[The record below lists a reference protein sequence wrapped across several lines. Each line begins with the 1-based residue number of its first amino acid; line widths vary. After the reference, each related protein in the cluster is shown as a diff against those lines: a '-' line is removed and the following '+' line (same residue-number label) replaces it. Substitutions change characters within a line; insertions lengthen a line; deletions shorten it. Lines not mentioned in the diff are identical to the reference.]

1 MALIDKIKA
10 IADAI
15 RERTG
20 ITAKMSLD
28 EMAETIS
35 YMDVG
40 SDDTQTYILV
50 DENGVEYP
58 AVLVDD
64 PVVLTATRNDVRL
77 GTTAVTE
84 EGVITGEKEIPPY
97 YATSGTKA
105 ITNGSEFV
113 ITVRDYDYTKLQVI
127 LCPFNSSITKSVSAE
142 KVVIDDVLY
151 PVRSNTIEANV
162 VVNHDLKRIELGITN
177 NSGSPYVIRYFNIKE
192 MY

>member
-20 ITAKMSLD
+20 VTAKMSLD

-64 PVVLTATRNDVRL
+64 PVVLTATRNDVRI

-97 YATSGTKA
+97 YATEGTKVIDKNSAFRIA
-105 ITNGSEFV
+105 I
-113 ITVRDYDYTKLQVI
+113 RDYDYTKLQII
-127 LCPFNSSITKSVSAE
+127 LCPFNKSMANSVSAE
-142 KVVIDDVLY
+142 KVVINDSLY
-151 PVRSNTIEANV
+151 PVQSTVAECAV
-162 VVNHDLKRIELGITN
+162 TVNDELGCIELGITN
-177 NSGSPYVIRYFNIKE
+177 TSGSPYMIRFFTMKE

>member
-50 DENGVEYP
+50 DENGIEYP
-58 AVLVDD
+58 AVMVDN
-64 PVVLTATRNDVRL
+64 PVVLTATRNDVRI

-84 EGVITGEKEIPPY
+84 EGVITGEKVIPPY
-97 YATSGTKA
+97 YATEGTKVV
-105 ITNGSEFV
+105 TNNSPFV
-113 ITVRDYDYTKLQVI
+113 ISIRDYDYTKLQVI
-127 LCPFNSSITKSVSAE
+127 LCPYDKNMANSVSAE
-142 KVVIDDVLY
+142 KVVINDSLY
-151 PVRSNTIEANV
+151 LVRSTTVETTV
-162 VVNHDLKRIELGITN
+162 SVNEELKRIELGVVNT
-177 NSGSPYVIRYFNIKE
+177 SGSPYIIRFFTMKE